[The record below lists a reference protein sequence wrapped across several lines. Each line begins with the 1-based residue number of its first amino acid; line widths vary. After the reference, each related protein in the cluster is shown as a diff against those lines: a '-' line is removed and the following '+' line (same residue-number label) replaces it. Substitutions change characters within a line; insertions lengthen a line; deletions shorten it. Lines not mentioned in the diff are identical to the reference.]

1 MVLYVCV
8 RDKEEG
14 MSKIK
19 LVTVLSSI
27 VLLTVAVL
35 VGCDSASVCDGSK
48 GVAEIASE
56 RFDAKCGDYGHGA
69 DGKTLYIS
77 ELSDLNFKACDA

>member
-1 MVLYVCV
+1 
-8 RDKEEG
+8 
-14 MSKIK
+14 MSKIR

-35 VGCDSASVCDGSK
+35 VGCDSV
-48 GVAEIASE
+48 IASE